1 VKSFADRF
9 VDFSPIPGPS
19 GCCLN
24 QVPFVSS
31 QGEDDRLSCTDER
44 EGRHGLAQHL
54 NRAQSG
60 EPSSEQFVHRY
71 AMKAHMATLDVNY
84 PVELCPG
91 TEHGFVFP
99 ERYCFS
105 SEGAETHYERLAEL
119 FNRTLG

>member
-1 VKSFADRF
+1 MKSFADRF

-44 EGRHGLAQHL
+44 EGRPGLAQHL

-84 PVELCPG
+84 SVELYPG

-105 SEGAETHYERLAEL
+105 PERAETHYERLAEL